1 LGTAHITGNK
11 FFDRTS
17 FQRFLKK
24 KWWVLFAL
32 GFLIFFWFS
41 LPRPLFRDPCCT
53 VMDDYQGVLLGAR
66 IAADHQWRFP
76 AGKRVP
82 EKFQKALIM
91 FEDRFF
97 YCHNGLNP
105 WAMARAAY
113 QDIKAGKIVSGGS
126 TITMQVIRLSRK
138 GKPRTVFEKVVEA
151 FLAVRL
157 ELTYSKE
164 EILALYAAN
173 APFGGNVVGI
183 DAAAWRYFG
192 KNAGRLSW
200 AEAATLAVLPNSP
213 ALIYPG
219 KSHDKLL
226 EKRNKI
232 LNKLY
237 KNNYIS
243 HEEFLLAQN
252 EPLPGKPYPLP
263 QAATHLLDR
272 SIKDGYAGQRV
283 KTTLDIG
290 VQTKVLSIVERYHE
304 KHAANKVHN
313 AAVLVLEVETCKVLA
328 YVGNTNATN
337 HAEYGCQVDI
347 ITSPRSTGS
356 ILKPF
361 LYAAMINDGQL
372 LPAALVPDIPVQLG
386 GFIPENYN
394 LTYDGAVPA
403 KRALSRSLNVPAVK
417 MLQSYG
423 INRFNYV
430 LKKIGLTTLRKP
442 PSHYGL
448 SIILGGAEATLWD
461 MSGAYASMARTLNH
475 YQPYD
480 SRYDKEDFRP
490 PVYIFQDVKKKRP
503 GTEKSSVL
511 SASSIWFT
519 FEAMNEVSRPDEDME
534 WQQFS
539 SSAKIAW
546 KTGTSYGSRDA
557 WAIGVNPR
565 YVVAVWT
572 GNSDGEGRPGMTGL
586 TYAAPIMFEVFKS
599 LKPAG
604 WFYAPY
610 DDMIRL
616 PVCRHSG
623 FKATAVCE
631 EVDTVW
637 VQKNGTI
644 SPNCPYHQLIK
655 LDASGQWRVNS
666 ECEPVAAIHFKK
678 WFVLPPVMEYFYKSK
693 NPFYRVLPPYRD
705 DCVPQESGAGPDM
718 IYPKN
723 NSRIYIPVD
732 LNGVR
737 EKVVFKA
744 AHNSTGIKLYWYLD
758 NVFIGITSDFH
769 QMALA
774 PEAGKHKLTL
784 VDQKGQHLSV
794 NFEIIEKK
802 RQNKP

>member
-1 LGTAHITGNK
+1 M
-11 FFDRTS
+11 
-17 FQRFLKK
+17 
-24 KWWVLFAL
+24 
-32 GFLIFFWFS
+32 
-41 LPRPLFRDPCCT
+41 
-53 VMDDYQGVLLGAR
+53 MDDYQGVLLGAR

-637 VQKNGTI
+637 IQKNGTK
-644 SPNCPYHQLIK
+644 SPNCPYHQIIK

-666 ECEPVAAIHFKK
+666 ECEPVAAIHFQK

>member
-1 LGTAHITGNK
+1 M
-11 FFDRTS
+11 
-17 FQRFLKK
+17 
-24 KWWVLFAL
+24 
-32 GFLIFFWFS
+32 
-41 LPRPLFRDPCCT
+41 
-53 VMDDYQGVLLGAR
+53 MDDCQGVLLGAR

-76 AGKRVP
+76 AGKTVP
-82 EKFQKALIM
+82 EKFQKAVIM

-97 YCHNGLNP
+97 YYHNGLNP

-138 GKPRTVFEKVVEA
+138 GRPRTVFEKIAEA

-183 DAAAWRYFG
+183 DAASWRYFG
-192 KNAGRLSW
+192 KNAAQLSW

-226 EKRNKI
+226 KKRNKI

-243 HEEFLLAQN
+243 QEEFLLAQN

-272 SIKDGYAGQRV
+272 SIKEGYSGKRI

-290 VQTKVLSIVERYHE
+290 LQTRVLSIIERYHE
-304 KHAANKVHN
+304 KYSANKVNN
-313 AAVLVLEVETCKVLA
+313 AAVLVVEVETGNVLA
-328 YVGNTNATN
+328 YVGNTTETN
-337 HAEYGCQVDI
+337 HDGNGCQVDI

-386 GFIPENYN
+386 GFIPENYS

-417 MLQSYG
+417 MLQAYG

-430 LKKIGLTTLRKP
+430 LKKIGLTTLHKP

-448 SIILGGAEATLWD
+448 AIILGGAEANLWD
-461 MSGAYASMARTLNH
+461 MTGAYASMARTLNH

-480 SRYDKEDFRP
+480 SRYDKGDFRP
-490 PVYIFQDVKKKRP
+490 PVYIFQDAKKKSP

-599 LKPAG
+599 LKPEG

-637 VQKNGTI
+637 VQKNGAK
-644 SPNCPYHQLIK
+644 SPNCPYHQIIK
-655 LDASGQWRVNS
+655 LDASGRWRVNS
-666 ECEPVAAIHFKK
+666 ECEPVAAIRFQK

-693 NPFYRVLPPYRD
+693 NPFYRVLPPFRD

-732 LNGVR
+732 LNGER

-744 AHNSTGIKLYWYLD
+744 AHNITGIKLHWYLD
-758 NVFIGITSDFH
+758 NTFIGSTSDFH

-784 VDQKGQHLSV
+784 VDQKGQHLTV
-794 NFEIIEKK
+794 NFEIIEKQ